1 MEKKEKKSK
10 GKLKVT
16 YVKSVIGFSKD
27 QVKVIEALGFKKLNT
42 SKVFPDNE
50 SIRGSIFKPKSTYV
64 GESIPNNGNGDIT
77 NDKKNKKRN
86 RITR

>member
-16 YVKSVIGFSKD
+16 YVKSVIGFNKN

-50 SIRGSIFKPKSTYV
+50 SIRGSIFKVKHLLKV
-64 GESIPNNGNGDIT
+64 EEI
-77 NDKKNKKRN
+77 
-86 RITR
+86 